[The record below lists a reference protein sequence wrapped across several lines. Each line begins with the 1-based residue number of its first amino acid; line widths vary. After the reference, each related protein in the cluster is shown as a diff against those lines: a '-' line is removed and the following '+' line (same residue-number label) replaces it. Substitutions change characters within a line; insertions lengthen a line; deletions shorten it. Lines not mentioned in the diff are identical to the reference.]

1 MYLYMYYTHLCIYSS
16 MMYMMYVL
24 LLVLVL
30 YSLLNYIAKKKKTT
44 KQFNNKIKVSVAW
57 LKAKAKATRRE

>member
-1 MYLYMYYTHLCIYSS
+1 MYLQQYDVYDVCASIGTGT
-16 MMYMMYVL
+16 L
-24 LLVLVL
+24 LTIEL
-30 YSLLNYIAKKKKTT
+30 YCKKKKTT